1 MTEIDGVG
9 RPASARKTVAYT
21 RQAGGQPAPH
31 DVSTL
36 ATMGISEGDAAEPGQ
51 RRGTV
56 ARVPMDDLELMR
68 PAPAGPEDLPRV
80 YAQAQAYAEEL
91 RRLYVERQATEAEL
105 ARKVL
110 ELERSHE
117 QLLAYA
123 TDLGSLNS
131 LLKAT
136 YRQTLEALGRAVD
149 RRDGMTGGHC
159 VRVADYSRVLGE
171 RMLGSRPQELQVLE
185 YGALLHDIGKIAV
198 PDAIL
203 RKAGPLTDEEWTVM
217 RQHPCLGHEILYG
230 IGFLSDALPIVLYHH
245 ERFDGKGYPEGLAGE
260 RIPIGARIFSAA
272 DAFDAMTADRHYRR
286 ALSLDEAM
294 SELRLNSGTQFDPE
308 VIAVLDDVAEDL

>member
-1 MTEIDGVG
+1 MTLIELPTPRADTRNAVSVQCDAKELACPPTGAPSEPRGGWLLGV
-9 RPASARKTVAYT
+9 PLDDLD
-21 RQAGGQPAPH
+21 AGP
-31 DVSTL
+31 
-36 ATMGISEGDAAEPGQ
+36 
-51 RRGTV
+51 V
-56 ARVPMDDLELMR
+56 ARYE
-68 PAPAGPEDLPRV
+68 AEELPRV
-80 YAQAQAYAEEL
+80 YAQAQTYAEEL
-91 RRLYVERQATEAEL
+91 RRLYIERQATEAEL

-159 VRVADYSRVLGE
+159 VRVADYSRLLGE
-171 RMLGSRPQELQVLE
+171 RILGSRPQELQVLE
-185 YGALLHDIGKIAV
+185 YGALLHDVGKIAV

-203 RKAGPLTDEEWTVM
+203 RKDGPLTDDEWAVM
-217 RQHPCLGHEILYG
+217 RQHPALGYEILMG
-230 IGFLSDALPIVLYHH
+230 IGFLTDSLPIVLHHH
-245 ERFDGKGYPEGLAGE
+245 ERFDGKGYPDGQRGE
-260 RIPIGARIFSAA
+260 DIPIGARIFAAA

-294 SELRLNSGTQFDPE
+294 GELRRNSGSQFDPE
-308 VIAVLDDVAEDL
+308 IVAVMESVADELYARRRRE

>member
-1 MTEIDGVG
+1 M
-9 RPASARKTVAYT
+9 ALSK
-21 RQAGGQPAPH
+21 
-31 DVSTL
+31 S
-36 ATMGISEGDAAEPGQ
+36 
-51 RRGTV
+51 
-56 ARVPMDDLELMR
+56 MDDLEPQR
-68 PAPAGPEDLPRV
+68 SVPERLDNLPRV
-80 YAQAQAYAEEL
+80 YAQAQAYADEL
-91 RRLYVERQATEAEL
+91 RRLYLEQQATEAEL
-105 ARKVL
+105 AAKVL
-110 ELERSHE
+110 ELERSHQ

-123 TDLGSLNS
+123 TDLGALNG
-131 LLKAT
+131 LLRAT

-159 VRVADYSRVLGE
+159 VRVAEYSRVLGE

-203 RKAGPLTDEEWTVM
+203 RKDGPLTDEEWAVM
-217 RQHPCLGHEILYG
+217 RQHPCFGHEILYG
-230 IGFLSDALPIVLYHH
+230 IAFLTDALPIVLYHH

-260 RIPIGARIFSAA
+260 SIPIGARIFSAA

-294 SELRLNSGTQFDPE
+294 SELRRNSGTQFDPE
-308 VIAVLDDVAEDL
+308 VIAILDTVAEDLYRRRYQE

>member
-1 MTEIDGVG
+1 
-9 RPASARKTVAYT
+9 
-21 RQAGGQPAPH
+21 
-31 DVSTL
+31 
-36 ATMGISEGDAAEPGQ
+36 
-51 RRGTV
+51 
-56 ARVPMDDLELMR
+56 MDDLEPQR
-68 PAPAGPEDLPRV
+68 SVPERLDNLPRV
-80 YAQAQAYAEEL
+80 DAQAQAYADEL
-91 RRLYVERQATEAEL
+91 RRLYLERQATEAEL
-105 ARKVL
+105 AAKVL
-110 ELERSHE
+110 ELERSHQ

-123 TDLGSLNS
+123 TDLGALNG
-131 LLKAT
+131 LLRAT

-159 VRVADYSRVLGE
+159 VRVAEYSRVLGE

-203 RKAGPLTDEEWTVM
+203 RKDGPLTDEEWAVM
-217 RQHPCLGHEILYG
+217 RQHPCFGHEILYG
-230 IGFLSDALPIVLYHH
+230 IAFLTDALPIVLYHH

-260 RIPIGARIFSAA
+260 SIPIGGRIFSAA

-294 SELRLNSGTQFDPE
+294 SELRRNSGTQFDPE
-308 VIAVLDDVAEDL
+308 VIAILDTVAEDLYRRRYQE

>member
-1 MTEIDGVG
+1 M
-9 RPASARKTVAYT
+9 AVA
-21 RQAGGQPAPH
+21 
-31 DVSTL
+31 
-36 ATMGISEGDAAEPGQ
+36 
-51 RRGTV
+51 
-56 ARVPMDDLELMR
+56 VPMDDLDLGS
-68 PAPAGPEDLPRV
+68 APSYTADELPRV

-91 RRLYVERQATEAEL
+91 HRLYIERQATEAEL

-123 TDLGSLNS
+123 TDLGALNS

-159 VRVADYSRVLGE
+159 VRVAHYSRVLGE
-171 RMLGSRPQELQVLE
+171 RLLGSRPQELQVLE
-185 YGALLHDIGKIAV
+185 YGALLHDVGKIAV

-203 RKAGPLTDEEWTVM
+203 RKDGPLTDAEWEIM
-217 RQHPCLGHEILYG
+217 RQHPALGYEILLG
-230 IGFLSDALPIVLYHH
+230 IGFLTEALPIVLHHH
-245 ERFDGKGYPEGLAGE
+245 ERFDGAGYPDGLAGE
-260 RIPIGARIFSAA
+260 RIPIGARIFAAA

-294 SELRLNSGTQFDPE
+294 SELRRNSGSQFDPE
-308 VIAVLDDVAEDL
+308 VIAVIDSVADELYAQRRQE

>member
-1 MTEIDGVG
+1 
-9 RPASARKTVAYT
+9 
-21 RQAGGQPAPH
+21 
-31 DVSTL
+31 
-36 ATMGISEGDAAEPGQ
+36 
-51 RRGTV
+51 
-56 ARVPMDDLELMR
+56 MDELELMR
-68 PAPAGPEDLPRV
+68 PVPAAPEDLPRV

-91 RRLYVERQATEAEL
+91 RRLYTEQKATEAEL

-123 TDLGSLNS
+123 TDLGALNG
-131 LLKAT
+131 LLRAT

-159 VRVADYSRVLGE
+159 VRVADYSRLLGE
-171 RMLGSRPQELQVLE
+171 RILGSQPQELQVLE

-203 RKAGPLTDEEWTVM
+203 RKAGPLTDDEWTIM
-217 RQHPCLGHEILYG
+217 RRHPCLGHEILYG
-230 IGFLSDALPIVLYHH
+230 IGFLSDALPIVLHHH
-245 ERFDGKGYPEGLAGE
+245 ERFDGNGYPEGLAGE
-260 RIPIGARIFSAA
+260 AIPIGARIFSAA

-294 SELRLNSGTQFDPE
+294 SELRRNSGTQFDPE
-308 VIAVLDDVAEDL
+308 VIAVLDNLAEDLYARRHRE

>member
-1 MTEIDGVG
+1 MALSV
-9 RPASARKTVAYT
+9 
-21 RQAGGQPAPH
+21 
-31 DVSTL
+31 
-36 ATMGISEGDAAEPGQ
+36 PG
-51 RRGTV
+51 
-56 ARVPMDDLELMR
+56 DDLNL
-68 PAPAGPEDLPRV
+68 AGASVSDADELPRV

-91 RRLYVERQATEAEL
+91 HRLYLERQATEAEL
-105 ARKVL
+105 ARKVM

-123 TDLGSLNS
+123 TDLGALNS

-159 VRVADYSRVLGE
+159 VRVAEYSRILGE
-171 RMLGSRPQELQVLE
+171 RILGSRPQELQVLE

-203 RKAGPLTDEEWTVM
+203 RKDGPLTDEEWQIM
-217 RQHPCLGHEILYG
+217 RQHPYLGHEILYG
-230 IGFLSDALPIVLYHH
+230 IGFLVDSLPIVLHHH
-245 ERFDGKGYPEGLAGE
+245 ERFDGKGYPHELAGE
-260 RIPIGARIFSAA
+260 QIPIGARIFSAA

-294 SELRLNSGTQFDPE
+294 SELHRNSGTQFDPD
-308 VIAVLDDVAEDL
+308 VIAILDSVAVDLYARRQQE

>member
-1 MTEIDGVG
+1 MSI
-9 RPASARKTVAYT
+9 
-21 RQAGGQPAPH
+21 
-31 DVSTL
+31 
-36 ATMGISEGDAAEPGQ
+36 
-51 RRGTV
+51 
-56 ARVPMDDLELMR
+56 DDLRRELLV
-68 PAPAGPEDLPRV
+68 PDGLDALPRV

-91 RRLYVERQATEAEL
+91 RRLYLERRATEAEL
-105 ARKVL
+105 ASKVQ

-123 TDLGSLNS
+123 SDLGALNG
-131 LLKAT
+131 LLRAT

-159 VRVADYSRVLGE
+159 VRVAEYSRILGL
-171 RMLGSRPQELQVLE
+171 RLLGSRPQELQVLE

-203 RKAGPLTDEEWTVM
+203 CKDGPLTDEEWAIM
-217 RQHPCLGHEILYG
+217 REHPSLGHEILYG
-230 IGFLSDALPIVLYHH
+230 IAFLTDALPIVLYHH
-245 ERFDGKGYPEGLAGE
+245 ERFDGKGYPEGLAGDA
-260 RIPIGARIFSAA
+260 IPIGARIFSAA

-294 SELRLNSGTQFDPE
+294 SELRRNSGTQFDP
-308 VIAVLDDVAEDL
+308 DVVVAMEDAAEELYALRSRQ

>member
-1 MTEIDGVG
+1 M
-9 RPASARKTVAYT
+9 
-21 RQAGGQPAPH
+21 
-31 DVSTL
+31 
-36 ATMGISEGDAAEPGQ
+36 
-51 RRGTV
+51 V
-56 ARVPMDDLELMR
+56 ARVLMDDLELVR
-68 PAPAGPEDLPRV
+68 SLATGPDDLPRV

-105 ARKVL
+105 ARKVQ

-123 TDLGSLNS
+123 TDLGALNG
-131 LLKAT
+131 LLRAT

-171 RMLGSRPQELQVLE
+171 RLLGSRPQELQVLE

-203 RKAGPLTDEEWTVM
+203 RKAGPLTDEEWAVM
-217 RQHPCLGHEILYG
+217 RQHP
-230 IGFLSDALPIVLYHH
+230 
-245 ERFDGKGYPEGLAGE
+245 
-260 RIPIGARIFSAA
+260 
-272 DAFDAMTADRHYRR
+272 
-286 ALSLDEAM
+286 
-294 SELRLNSGTQFDPE
+294 
-308 VIAVLDDVAEDL
+308 

>member
-1 MTEIDGVG
+1 
-9 RPASARKTVAYT
+9 
-21 RQAGGQPAPH
+21 
-31 DVSTL
+31 
-36 ATMGISEGDAAEPGQ
+36 
-51 RRGTV
+51 
-56 ARVPMDDLELMR
+56 MDDLDLKGATL
-68 PAPAGPEDLPRV
+68 PDAEDLPGD
-80 YAQAQAYAEEL
+80 YAQAQAYAKEL
-91 RRLYVERQATEAEL
+91 RRLYLERQATEAEL

-136 YRQTLEALGRAVD
+136 YRQTLEALGRDVD

-171 RMLGSRPQELQVLE
+171 RILGSRPQELQVLE

-203 RKAGPLTDEEWTVM
+203 RKDGPLTDEEWRIM
-217 RQHPCLGHEILYG
+217 REHPCLGHEILYG
-230 IGFLSDALPIVLYHH
+230 IGFLSESLPIVLYHH
-245 ERFDGKGYPEGLAGE
+245 ERFDGQGYPNGLAGE
-260 RIPIGARIFSAA
+260 DIPIGARIFSAA

-294 SELRLNSGTQFDPE
+294 GELRRNSGTQFDPE
-308 VIAVLDDVAEDL
+308 VISILDSVAVDLYARRQQE